1 VFPCTKTTSYQPL
14 LSIFRGLYNAFDL
27 RRQGWGLLMGLARP
41 MLVHPKFQDE
51 LKKQQRPDGC
61 PRWIHAGIWELQLPV
76 DAQVV
81 FFYMTTTI
89 QARLFG
95 SEWKWITALNLE
107 TIGECFRGDRGNHKQ
122 TPETLRR
129 RASKAVKTLIERGV
143 LEKYS
148 RSELDARRG
157 SFYVVLPIQQWKF
170 PENLD
175 GIKGSESDHLALEGS
190 ESDRSEDQGSLSD
203 PSAITFYSLKGSE
216 SDPLTLKEQSLTERE
231 RSLSNY
237 LIYKEGQDQKV
248 IISNTEQPETLE
260 ETEFEAEF
268 DYVPDPNE
276 FPDDG
281 IDVSDLME
289 PRQAAIEPPIP
300 FCAETYDWNQYDG
313 PGAGGSDP
321 GFWSYAL
328 NKITAYANLNPGK
341 IGDIPAYALGGL
353 RKQGAKKY
361 VEYLQA
367 MGQIGITVSG
377 SELHYSSP
385 APYLAAAKGSLDPTS
400 DTAIVKHYWAEL
412 GLGWEDKRFLGWLD
426 AAQNDFEVKLPPR
439 TSLSLYH
446 LSDAILSKLA
456 NDLRISFEG
465 VRK

>member
-1 VFPCTKTTSYQPL
+1 
-14 LSIFRGLYNAFDL
+14 
-27 RRQGWGLLMGLARP
+27 

-175 GIKGSESDHLALEGS
+175 GIKGSESDHLALKGS
-190 ESDRSEDQGSLSD
+190 ESDRFSADLEDGLGSTGSVSDPLTGSETDRSEGQGSLSD
-203 PSAITFYSLKGSE
+203 PSAISFYSLKGSE

-248 IISNTEQPETLE
+248 IISNTGQPETLE
-260 ETEFEAEF
+260 ENEFEAEF
-268 DYVPDPNE
+268 EYIPDPNE
-276 FPDDG
+276 FSDDDG

-289 PRQAAIEPPIP
+289 PRQVAIEPPIP

-353 RKQGAKKY
+353 RKQGGKKY

-367 MGQIGITVSG
+367 MGQIGVTVSG
-377 SELHYSSP
+377 SELHYSTP

-412 GLGWEDKRFLGWLD
+412 GLGWEDKRLLAWLD
-426 AAQNDFEVKLPPR
+426 AAQNDFEVRLPPR